1 MKIPVLL
8 MILLSGCTT
17 INIVEPQPRVV
28 IIDGRQVLV
37 PPPNVVRD
45 QMKSRVMG
53 YMQACLNN
61 SVYVERRL
69 GRLPRRLEIEGHCAG
84 SAVNEFSWLAGAS
97 DAELREIRENFELM
111 LDRVQWNK

>member
-1 MKIPVLL
+1 MKISVLL

-17 INIVEPQPRVV
+17 INIVEPQPRVI
-28 IIDGRQVLV
+28 IIDGARVAV
-37 PPPNVVRD
+37 PPPNIVRD

-84 SAVNEFSWLAGAS
+84 SAVAEFSWLSGAS
-97 DAELREIRENFELM
+97 DGELREIRTNFELM
-111 LDRVQWNK
+111 LDRVDWNK